1 MSVEAFREEVRSW
14 LEENCP
20 VSMRTPMP
28 ADEYPGGGRR
38 AAFKNPET
46 KLWMDRCAEKGY
58 TAPTWPTEYGGA
70 GLDAAEAQVLR
81 QEMQRINAR
90 APLVG
95 MGLSM
100 IGPCLLYTSPSPRD

>member
-20 VSMRTPMP
+20 ASMRTPMP

-81 QEMQRINAR
+81 QEMQ
-90 APLVG
+90 
-95 MGLSM
+95 
-100 IGPCLLYTSPSPRD
+100 